1 MLQPEAYG
9 TGPGGN
15 VAVIP
20 EQQVGSDGAISV
32 PYAGRVPAAGRSP
45 EDVQKTIE
53 ARLAAK
59 ALQPQALVII
69 KKSDANAVTV
79 TGEVVAGA
87 KIPLSP
93 GGNRLLEVIAA
104 AGGVKAPPHE
114 TFVRLSRGGITAT
127 IPFGQLVSNP
137 AEDVYAQPGDVLT
150 IVRAPQTFSVFG
162 ATGRNAEIP
171 FDTARL
177 TLGEALGKSQGL
189 RDDLA
194 KPEGVFLF
202 RYEPNSVVRA
212 LDQPIGGGTT
222 STVSPI
228 VYRFNLRD
236 GKSYLLAQEFPVENK
251 DVIFVADARAV
262 QSYKF
267 ATILSNITGPII
279 TGLLVCQGGNC

>member
-137 AEDVYAQPGDVLT
+137 AEDIYAQPGDVLT

-236 GKSYLLAQEFPVENK
+236 ANRTCWLKNSRSRIRTSSLLPTPRPCNPTNLLRYS
-251 DVIFVADARAV
+251 VISQDR
-262 QSYKF
+262 S
-267 ATILSNITGPII
+267 
-279 TGLLVCQGGNC
+279 